1 VDYLLTKYEDKLE
14 IGYPSGYTFQQMYD
28 LDTEVVKPRFQ
39 TFYERMK
46 AKFED
51 LGLHFDER
59 YA

>member
-1 VDYLLTKYEDKLE
+1 
-14 IGYPSGYTFQQMYD
+14 MYD
-28 LDTEVVKPRFQ
+28 FDTEAVKPRFQ

-46 AKFED
+46 TTFED